1 MWLAMSEITQPASE
15 SKIVAKSKL
24 SQRNE
29 PKRFHLWFMDF
40 LTVHGINIDN
50 KVSTRTM
57 LYQVSSLKKGYLG
70 PAFVRLISCKP
81 WLIPSRSEM
90 LNWSRE
96 KSKFSFKTPIAE
108 IHQCTALNHHQKKS
122 NNFVGFCLED
132 KIVDNFVTVADFSRK
147 AKVFQRRN

>member
-15 SKIVAKSKL
+15 SKIVAKNKL

-40 LTVHGINIDN
+40 LTVHRINIDN
-50 KVSTRTM
+50 KISTRTM

-90 LNWSRE
+90 LN
-96 KSKFSFKTPIAE
+96 
-108 IHQCTALNHHQKKS
+108 
-122 NNFVGFCLED
+122 
-132 KIVDNFVTVADFSRK
+132 
-147 AKVFQRRN
+147 

>member
-1 MWLAMSEITQPASE
+1 MRLAMSEITQPASE

-40 LTVHGINIDN
+40 LTVHRINIEN

-96 KSKFSFKTPIAE
+96 KSKFSFKTE

-132 KIVDNFVTVADFSRK
+132 KIIDNFVTVVDFSRK